1 MNKFWRSALQY
12 CVYSQQFS
20 IVHLKTH
27 QEGRFHVKFLMT
39 KERQLPKM
47 EAKKN
52 FQRGHIADCSDGF
65 MSIHISSSSSNYPVK
80 LYTLNMSSV
89 FLYQLYLNKVVQKTK
104 MQSL

>member
-1 MNKFWRSALQY
+1 
-12 CVYSQQFS
+12 
-20 IVHLKTH
+20 
-27 QEGRFHVKFLMT
+27 
-39 KERQLPKM
+39 M

-104 MQSL
+104 MQSLWEDGWIVEEMFLYYIFHHPMIS